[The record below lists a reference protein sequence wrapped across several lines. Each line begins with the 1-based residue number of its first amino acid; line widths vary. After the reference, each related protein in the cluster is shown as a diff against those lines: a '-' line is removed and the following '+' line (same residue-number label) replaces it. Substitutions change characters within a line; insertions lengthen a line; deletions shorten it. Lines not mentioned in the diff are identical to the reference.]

1 LPLPSARPVGSVPA
15 PRFLSCFA
23 LPHSR
28 KRSQKLTP
36 LIPHASALLKKEHPA
51 NSSGISSFRTLLQI
65 TGGGT
70 LLDLFCFNFELSTV
84 NFFRIRISEKQAH
97 NPFRIR
103 SFKTRHL
110 KPFRMRS
117 FKKRA
122 RGAPSSIVR
131 VPRSES
137 PGANHSA
144 DYGICTDQRPEAAP
158 RRAGGKCRNSK
169 REKRNSRCRKLSIK
183 KRV

>member
-23 LPHSR
+23 LPLSR

-36 LIPHASALLKKEHPA
+36 LIPHSSALLKKEHPA
-51 NSSGISSFRTLLQI
+51 NSFGISSFRTLLQN

-70 LLDLFCFNFELSTV
+70 LLDLFSFNFELSTV
-84 NFFRIRISEKQAH
+84 NFFKIRISEKQAR

-110 KPFRMRS
+110 KSFRMRS
-117 FKKRA
+117 FKKRG
-122 RGAPSSIVR
+122 RGAPSSSIVR

-144 DYGICTDQRPEAAP
+144 DYGICTDQRPETAQ
-158 RRAGGKCRNSK
+158 RRAGRNA
-169 REKRNSRCRKLSIK
+169 ETRNAKSEIRDAEN
-183 KRV
+183 